1 MRNCT
6 TDILVFKEIIHVY
19 CLIPICLFL
28 VCLSLIYLAALQ
40 IHCSAQCKD
49 LLEALGGYTL
59 QERGLVPMKVGY
71 IFKSGINSVR
81 LVHRSVWYHF
91 YAKCEISKKNVV
103 VINA

>member
-1 MRNCT
+1 MF
-6 TDILVFKEIIHVY
+6 I
-19 CLIPICLFL
+19 FL
-28 VCLSLIYLAALQ
+28 VCLSLIYFAALQ

-71 IFKSGINSVR
+71 ILKSGIISVR
-81 LVHRSVWYHF
+81 LVHRSVWDHF

-103 VINA
+103 ADKVNPVHLGNECDGNIVL